1 MINEKGCHRQRTLLS
16 VCYLRRFFFFSMM
29 LFVCLFVCFSFHS
42 RSDPSIDIKIHSTN
56 SNNTLF
62 HKATRSSAVLL
73 LAGNGATNENAL
85 NDNGESPLSM
95 SLNGWRTDSLI
106 ALLTLNV
113 DTTRVEAS
121 GVCVCVCVAQLDKS
135 CFC

>member
-1 MINEKGCHRQRTLLS
+1 MKRGVTGNELCS
-16 VCYLRRFFFFSMM
+16 RFVICDVFFFSMM

-121 GVCVCVCVAQLDKS
+121 GVCVCVWHNWTKVAFVDLTL
-135 CFC
+135 